1 MQTGT
6 IFKSE
11 NKFKTDCIEEEH
23 SDIDSDFSDSL
34 SEQSFQTHEECKKK
48 FQKLKLKMEKAHLTQ
63 LKILK
68 SATEHE
74 ARIFVVESANNI
86 TT

>member
-6 IFKSE
+6 ILKPE
-11 NKFKTDCIEEEH
+11 NKFKTDCIEEEQ
-23 SDIDSDFSDSL
+23 SDIDSDFSDSF
-34 SEQSFQTHEECKKK
+34 SEKSFQSHEECKKK
-48 FQKLKLKMEKAHLTQ
+48 FRKLKTKMEKAHLTQ

-74 ARIFVVESANNI
+74 ARIFVIESGKNI